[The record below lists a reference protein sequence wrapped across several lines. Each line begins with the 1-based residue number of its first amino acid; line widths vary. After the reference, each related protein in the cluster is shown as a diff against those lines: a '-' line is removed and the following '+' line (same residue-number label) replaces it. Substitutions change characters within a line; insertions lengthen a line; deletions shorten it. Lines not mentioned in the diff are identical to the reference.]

1 MSKKSRNICI
11 DIDGTMIDPY
21 FFIPYLNELTGEN
34 VKEEEYTS
42 IDWNDTYGPQY
53 QNIYENF
60 DVEYSHIYKEANILD
75 GAKEVVDKLL
85 KNGDQ
90 VYFVTARSKDIDE
103 ITKSWIEKQGL
114 DSSRVYSLSGNS
126 GKVKMAEKLQCD
138 YFIEDDPNNV
148 KNLLKAGYKVLL
160 MDTNYNKEVLPEL
173 ENELEK
179 EKNIKK
185 EDKSKMKTYNLESK
199 LDYKKY
205 TKEFMSVLENNLIR
219 VNSWCEIKKI
229 LEIVI

>member
-85 KNGDQ
+85 ENGDQ

-148 KNLLKAGYKVLL
+148 KNLLKAGYKVVL
-160 MDTNYNKEVLPEL
+160 MDTNYNKEIISDIEKKTKIYSGMDQFDI
-173 ENELEK
+173 NKEK
-179 EKNIKK
+179 ENNI
-185 EDKSKMKTYNLESK
+185 L
-199 LDYKKY
+199 YKIK
-205 TKEFMSVLENNLIR
+205 NNLIR
-219 VNSWCEIKKI
+219 VNNWKEVAFELKI
-229 LEIVI
+229 

>member
-34 VKEEEYTS
+34 VKKDEYTS

-60 DVEYSHIYKEANILD
+60 DMEYSHIYKEASLLD

-85 KNGDQ
+85 KNGDE
-90 VYFVTARSKDIDE
+90 VYYVTARSKDIDE
-103 ITKSWIEKQGL
+103 ITKSWIESQGL

-126 GKVKMAEKLQCD
+126 GKVKMAEKLNCD

-148 KNLLKAGYKVLL
+148 KSLLKAGYKVVL
-160 MDTNYNKEVLPEL
+160 MDTNYNKEVLEEIEDNFESTYKSADYSNKL
-173 ENELEK
+173 CYSD
-179 EKNIKK
+179 KNIKNMLNNIK
-185 EDKSKMKTYNLESK
+185 
-199 LDYKKY
+199 
-205 TKEFMSVLENNLIR
+205 NNLIR
-219 VNSWCEIKKI
+219 VNNWKEIGFKLK
-229 LEIVI
+229 V

>member
-85 KNGDQ
+85 ENGDQ

-160 MDTNYNKEVLPEL
+160 MDTNYNKEIISGIEKKTKIYSGMDQFDI
-173 ENELEK
+173 NKEK
-179 EKNIKK
+179 ENNI
-185 EDKSKMKTYNLESK
+185 L
-199 LDYKKY
+199 YKIK
-205 TKEFMSVLENNLIR
+205 NNLIR
-219 VNSWCEIKKI
+219 VNNWKEVAFELKI
-229 LEIVI
+229 

>member
-85 KNGDQ
+85 ENGDQ

-160 MDTNYNKEVLPEL
+160 MDTNYNKEIISDIEKKTKIYSGMDQFDI
-173 ENELEK
+173 NKEK
-179 EKNIKK
+179 ENNI
-185 EDKSKMKTYNLESK
+185 L
-199 LDYKKY
+199 YKIK
-205 TKEFMSVLENNLIR
+205 NNLIR
-219 VNSWCEIKKI
+219 VNNWKEVAFELKI
-229 LEIVI
+229 

>member
-85 KNGDQ
+85 ENGDQ

-160 MDTNYNKEVLPEL
+160 MDTNYNKEVISDIEKKTKIYSGVGQFDI
-173 ENELEK
+173 NKEK
-179 EKNIKK
+179 ENNII
-185 EDKSKMKTYNLESK
+185 
-199 LDYKKY
+199 YKIK
-205 TKEFMSVLENNLIR
+205 NNLIR
-219 VNSWCEIKKI
+219 VNNWKEVAFELKI
-229 LEIVI
+229 